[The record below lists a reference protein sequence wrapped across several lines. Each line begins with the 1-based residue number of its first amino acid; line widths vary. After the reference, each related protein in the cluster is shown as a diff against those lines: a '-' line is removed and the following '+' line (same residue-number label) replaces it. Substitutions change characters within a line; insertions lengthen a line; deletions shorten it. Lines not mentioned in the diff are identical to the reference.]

1 MMRPLVALG
10 VFREIDV
17 QTYTS
22 TPVSQVLTAP
32 PLISGY
38 QFMCVEESLDYSLLN
53 GIHRFEAATRSL
65 ANLPKYLESTGFK
78 HVDSAPGP
86 FQDSHNTSDGLFQWL
101 INDPPMMS
109 NFNAFMAGSLET
121 RKDWFNTF
129 PVDEI
134 LLNGVKEDPGSVL
147 LVDIG
152 GGEGHD
158 IEAFHKRFPRVPG
171 KLILQDLPPTIDN
184 IRSLDPAVIRQKYD
198 FFTEQ
203 PVKGARGYYLR
214 YIFHDWPDNECIAI
228 MKHIAAAMKPNYSK
242 LLIFEWILPA
252 KDTPLYP
259 ALLDVNM
266 MALLNG
272 MERTET
278 QWGQLLT
285 VAGLEVSKFWRAGSD
300 SEGLIEAMLRK

>member
-1 MMRPLVALG
+1 M
-10 VFREIDV
+10 
-17 QTYTS
+17 
-22 TPVSQVLTAP
+22 
-32 PLISGY
+32 
-38 QFMCVEESLDYSLLN
+38 
-53 GIHRFEAATRSL
+53 
-65 ANLPKYLESTGFK
+65 PKHLESTGFR
-78 HVDSAPGP
+78 HVNSAPGP
-86 FQDSHNTSDGLFQWL
+86 FQDSHNTPDGLFQWL
-101 INDPPMMS
+101 IKDPPMMS
-109 NFNAFMAGSLET
+109 NFNTFMAGSLET
-121 RKDWFNTF
+121 RKDWFSQF

-134 LLNGVKEDPGSVL
+134 LLNGASKEDPESVL
-147 LVDIG
+147 LVDIA

-158 IEAFHKRFPRVPG
+158 IEAFHKSYQGVPG

-184 IRSLDPAVIRQKYD
+184 IKSLDRAVVRQKYD

-214 YIFHDWPDNECIAI
+214 NIFHDWPDNECILI
-228 MKHIAAAMKPNYSK
+228 MKNIAAAMKPKYSK

-278 QWGQLLT
+278 QWTQLLT
-285 VAGLEVSKFWRAGSD
+285 QAGLEVVKFWKAGTD
-300 SEGLIEAMLRK
+300 SEGLIEAVLK